1 MLLRSIQLTGIEEG
15 EILGVDLWKVVS
27 LRERNLRAAVALTE
41 RAQQDLARNCL
52 TRYRYETEIGRMKA
66 WKALY
71 REGLL
76 ERLPSPECG
85 RRQRPSQNGVAPA
98 RVALR
103 AHGASPLW
111 ERVLF
116 LQVRISPESY
126 PRPAQKPP
134 SAV

>member
-76 ERLPSPECG
+76 SASLLPNAAGVSAH
-85 RRQRPSQNGVAPA
+85 RRMEWRQQGS
-98 RVALR
+98 L
-103 AHGASPLW
+103 
-111 ERVLF
+111 
-116 LQVRISPESY
+116 
-126 PRPAQKPP
+126 
-134 SAV
+134 